1 MAAVC
6 DFKDDIEITFA
17 ILRFFSPYSP
27 FAFTLSFVYLLLYMK
42 NVLTNASTRSVLRT
56 DYWLSSEGK
65 MMTDSV
71 TTDWGHVW
79 LIFPANY

>member
-1 MAAVC
+1 M
-6 DFKDDIEITFA
+6 
-17 ILRFFSPYSP
+17 
-27 FAFTLSFVYLLLYMK
+27 M

-79 LIFPANY
+79 LIFPADWYKIISK